1 MNTEQRTPS
10 LQLFRSGDCLFSNEG
25 RWLHPLFELEDF
37 LAQSGTDP
45 EELEVRDRII
55 GKAAAILITRMGITR
70 VYGELMSDLAIDY
83 LKNRGSSYSYGR
95 RVPRIECRT
104 EELFADEE
112 DPETVYTELLRR
124 AGRA

>member
-10 LQLFRSGDCLFSNEG
+10 LQVFLEGDCLFSNEG
-25 RWLHPLFELEDF
+25 RWLHPLFELEEF
-37 LAQSGTDP
+37 LAHNGTDP
-45 EELEVRDRII
+45 AQLELRDRII

-70 VYGELMSDLAIDY
+70 VYGELMSDLAIAY
-83 LKNRGSSYSYGR
+83 LENSGSSYDYGR

-104 EELFADEE
+104 EELFAEE
-112 DPETVYTELLRR
+112 DDPDTVYTELLRR